1 VVDVMTRSTPDL
13 SGLHILAVDGE
24 ESNLALLR
32 GSLQDAGYTNVEAT
46 TDPGAI
52 PGLGGESRPVLLLL
66 DVQMPEVD
74 GLQVLARV
82 AARGGTSVLALLA
95 DATEEAKG
103 RVLTAG
109 ASDFVTK
116 PVDRVELPL
125 RVTNLLRM
133 RQLQERRAQ
142 DLEAARLG
150 MLDRLALAAEDR
162 DDDTQEHAWRIGRTS
177 GLLSRALGLSIPG
190 SELIERAA
198 PLHDIGKIGIPDSI
212 LLKPGPLTSE
222 EFEAIK
228 THTTIGA
235 QILSGERTPLLRLAE
250 QIALTHHERW
260 DGRGYP
266 GALGDKDIP
275 LAGRIVAVADVFDAL
290 THDRPYKDAWPV
302 EQAVGEI
309 CRESGRQFD
318 PDVVE
323 AFSRLDHAGMVSP
336 QASYRAQGPVPTG
349 PRARDS
355 APRTM
360 SFGTP

>member
-1 VVDVMTRSTPDL
+1 MAPSTPDL
-13 SGLHILAVDGE
+13 TRLPILAVDGE
-24 ESNLALLR
+24 ESNLPLLR
-32 GSLQDAGYTNVEAT
+32 GSLEDAGYTNVEVT
-46 TDPGAI
+46 TDPTAI
-52 PGLGGESRPVLLLL
+52 PGLGGESRPALLLL
-66 DVQMPEVD
+66 DLHLREVD
-74 GLQVLARV
+74 GLEVLERT
-82 AARGGTSVLALLA
+82 AAIGGMSVLALIA
-95 DATEEAKG
+95 DGAEEVKR
-103 RVLTAG
+103 RVLAAG

-133 RQLQERRAQ
+133 KQLQQRRAH

-177 GLLSRALGLSIPG
+177 GLLARALGLSVAG

-212 LLKPGPLTSE
+212 LLKPGRLTAD

-235 QILSGERTPLLRLAE
+235 QILSGGSTPLLRLAE

-260 DGRGYP
+260 DGAGYP
-266 GALGDKDIP
+266 GALRETDIP
-275 LAGRIVAVADVFDAL
+275 LPGRIVAVADVFDAL
-290 THDRPYKDAWPV
+290 THHRPYRDAWPI
-302 EQAVGEI
+302 ERAVNEI
-309 CRESGRQFD
+309 SGGSGRQFD

-323 AFSRLDHAGMVSP
+323 AFSRLDHSSMVSTR
-336 QASYRAQGPVPTG
+336 AGYRAQGPVPTG
-349 PRARDS
+349 PRARAS
-355 APRTM
+355 APLTT